1 MKSATFIVVIATVL
15 GAANAYCP
23 NGCSGHGTCQTA
35 STSTGTIKDS
45 CLCFTHLDGG
55 STPVPA
61 WTGADCSLRTC
72 PRAGAWAAAP
82 AQNNDHVSG
91 DNHVECAN
99 RGSCDRKSGTCSCA
113 TGYAGAACQ
122 RCVCPNACN
131 GHGVCQTQKQL
142 ADDYSHNADDNAVSS
157 QFATPDADKDCVD
170 CTGTPNSGAV
180 YDSAWDS
187 GRSVGCKCDSGFA
200 GPDCSLRE
208 CPSEDD
214 PLGGPGRSQGRV
226 CSGRGTCD
234 FTTGSCSCFSG
245 YYGERCQ
252 SQTVLF

>member
-1 MKSATFIVVIATVL
+1 M
-15 GAANAYCP
+15 G
-23 NGCSGHGTCQTA
+23 
-35 STSTGTIKDS
+35 STGTVKDS

-99 RGSCDRKSGTCSCA
+99 RGSCDRKSGTCACA

-122 RCVCPNACN
+122 RSVCPNDYN
-131 GHGVCQTQKQL
+131 G
-142 ADDYSHNADDNAVSS
+142 VSS

-180 YDSAWDS
+180 YDNAWDS

-226 CSGRGTCD
+226 CSGR
-234 FTTGSCSCFSG
+234 
-245 YYGERCQ
+245 
-252 SQTVLF
+252 

>member
-1 MKSATFIVVIATVL
+1 MHTAQTVALVMVHVKQLPHQLELLKIVAYVSPIWMVDPPQYQHGLAQIAPYVHAQEQVHGQQLQHKTTTTFPAT
-15 GAANAYCP
+15 
-23 NGCSGHGTCQTA
+23 
-35 STSTGTIKDS
+35 
-45 CLCFTHLDGG
+45 
-55 STPVPA
+55 
-61 WTGADCSLRTC
+61 
-72 PRAGAWAAAP
+72 
-82 AQNNDHVSG
+82 
-91 DNHVECAN
+91 
-99 RGSCDRKSGTCSCA
+99 

-122 RCVCPNACN
+122 RSVCPNDCN